1 MLISVDQQVN
11 NCICRQV
18 NNCICN
24 IWLNILIYGY
34 LLDIPAIPA
43 YQCICVMVELMFYW
57 LYC

>member
-1 MLISVDQQVN
+1 MLISVDQ
-11 NCICRQV
+11 QV

-43 YQCICVMVELMFYW
+43 YQCICVMVIELMFYW